1 MGQWCVRI
9 ACTHCSWFISPS
21 FCVTFASSQALIP
34 YSKRHRS
41 WLRSLRSRQK
51 KMMPLSQALDCGAFS
66 FQRAWNSRRGRLRPE
81 SLPAL
86 PNCSVS
92 SEEKQNREK
101 TSMYPARET
110 RNDKKQ
116 MILLWK
122 TQEGVGLLTQKGGK
136 WMTIELGGEFLVSVT
151 PPFPSALLSVL
162 LETHSRNKYIVF
174 YKDTAESWA
183 FDRGY

>member
-1 MGQWCVRI
+1 MVCELSVKVRI

-21 FCVTFASSQALIP
+21 FCVTFASFRALIP
-34 YSKRHRS
+34 WNSKRFSHRS
-41 WLRSLRSRQK
+41 WLRSLRSQQK
-51 KMMPLSQALDCGAFS
+51 KMLPLSRALGCGTFS

-86 PNCSVS
+86 PNCSVR

-122 TQEGVGLLTQKGGK
+122 TREGIGLLTQK
-136 WMTIELGGEFLVSVT
+136 
-151 PPFPSALLSVL
+151 
-162 LETHSRNKYIVF
+162 
-174 YKDTAESWA
+174 
-183 FDRGY
+183 RG